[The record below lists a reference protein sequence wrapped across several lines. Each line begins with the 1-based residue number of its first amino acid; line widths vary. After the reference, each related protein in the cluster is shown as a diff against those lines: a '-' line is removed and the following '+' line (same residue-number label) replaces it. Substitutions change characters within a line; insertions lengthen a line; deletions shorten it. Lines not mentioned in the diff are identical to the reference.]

1 MRISREG
8 MLEDQ
13 LMVRIQGMVVC
24 KRTNQWP
31 ERDWDVQ
38 GDRTLRREGE
48 EL

>member
-13 LMVRIQGMVVC
+13 LMVRNQGMMIC

-31 ERDWDVQ
+31 ERET
-38 GDRTLRREGE
+38 GMCRETG
-48 EL
+48 L